1 MSSSDTAPVP
11 PGKVRPYGRGDP
23 RQLFHRPTIK
33 GPMLRILIADD
44 HEIVRKGVRDVV
56 EGHPGWQVC
65 AEASDGQQALELAL
79 TEKPDVAV
87 LDVTLPILNGIAVT
101 QRLRK
106 DQPHVRVLLF
116 TMHDDDDTVSRGLA
130 AGARGYVLKSDSES
144 HLEAAISALGANR
157 PYFSSPVSEL
167 LLDAALNERKRSKL
181 ESFTIRELEVAQLI
195 AEGNSNKQIARLLN
209 ISIKTVES
217 HRAAAM
223 RKAGVHTA
231 AEFVRFAIKHNLI
244 QP

>member
-1 MSSSDTAPVP
+1 
-11 PGKVRPYGRGDP
+11 
-23 RQLFHRPTIK
+23 
-33 GPMLRILIADD
+33 MLRILIADD
-44 HEIVRKGVRDVV
+44 HEIVRKGVRDVI

-65 AEASDGQQALELAL
+65 AEASDGQQALEFAL
-79 TEKPDVAV
+79 KEKPDIAV

-106 DQPHVRVLLF
+106 EQPHVRVLLF

-157 PYFSSPVSEL
+157 PYFSAPVSEL

-195 AEGNSNKQIARLLN
+195 AEGNSNKQIGRLLD

>member
-1 MSSSDTAPVP
+1 
-11 PGKVRPYGRGDP
+11 
-23 RQLFHRPTIK
+23 
-33 GPMLRILIADD
+33 MLRILIADD
-44 HEIVRKGVRDVV
+44 HEIVRKGVRDVI

-79 TEKPDVAV
+79 KEKPDIAV

-101 QRLRK
+101 QRLHK
-106 DQPHVRVLLF
+106 EQPHIRVLLF

-157 PYFSSPVSEL
+157 PYFSAPVSEL

-195 AEGNSNKQIARLLN
+195 AEGNSNKQIGRLLD